1 MRQTLCMAVVL
12 CLLGMS
18 TAFAVPFTID
28 DFTEPVGDQSV
39 SFTGAG
45 TASDTVTGLT
55 PANTV
60 GGSRQLDLTVA
71 SGSQSNS
78 LVVDHDDYGVGALS
92 MNLGSGTD
100 GFGVV
105 TWDSNG
111 AGLSGVDL
119 TVAGTNPYLQASI
132 RFSDQDLGFAVTITE
147 TAAAGGSTASWST
160 NLGPGVSYVN
170 QALSSFTN
178 AGDVDFTDV
187 DKIVL
192 TLSGPLAQDA
202 TIDLLEVTNTPQ
214 NGDGNIPEP
223 AGLLGL
229 GLLGLVRRR
238 RRS

>member
-1 MRQTLCMAVVL
+1 MAVVL

-119 TVAGTNPYLQASI
+119 TVAGTNHDPRILHRLPGRDL
-132 RFSDQDLGFAVTITE
+132 RFHE
-147 TAAAGGSTASWST
+147 TYG
-160 NLGPGVSYVN
+160 
-170 QALSSFTN
+170 
-178 AGDVDFTDV
+178 
-187 DKIVL
+187 
-192 TLSGPLAQDA
+192 
-202 TIDLLEVTNTPQ
+202 
-214 NGDGNIPEP
+214 
-223 AGLLGL
+223 
-229 GLLGLVRRR
+229 
-238 RRS
+238 